1 MVFVLRSL
9 LSVLEFQQ
17 ENFKAPTKK
26 VFKMPSKQHGSTLN
40 NKEKASS
47 VLGLL
52 HCCISALG
60 YEKRAVSSVQ
70 LQWAAPN
77 HPSCSSTRH
86 LQAKWKTVL
95 HHRSSVSLQKYIQSP
110 SSIDALFHSIHRLL
124 TPNRSV
130 GLLIMIVL
138 QGNMR
143 PVARRFARMAWLL
156 PFGIALKE
164 QCEVESLCSYEIE
177 VKIILWY

>member
-9 LSVLEFQQ
+9 LSQFW
-17 ENFKAPTKK
+17 NFS
-26 VFKMPSKQHGSTLN
+26 SKIWKLLLKRFSRCPLN
-40 NKEKASS
+40 NMAAPLNKKEKASS

-77 HPSCSSTRH
+77 HLAYSSTQH
-86 LQAKWKTVL
+86 LQAKWKTIL
-95 HHRSSVSLQKYIQSP
+95 HPRSSVSLQKYIQSP
-110 SSIDALFHSIHRLL
+110 SSINALLNSIHRPL
-124 TPNRSV
+124 TPNRSI
-130 GLLIMIVL
+130 GLLIMIVV
-138 QGNMR
+138 QGDMR

-164 QCEVESLCSYEIE
+164 QCEIRESL
-177 VKIILWY
+177 